1 MLQIFYK
8 EKPIIISD
16 NISDLKES
24 LVIDL
29 ELIKNIGVVELLNK
43 KKVKSIGVLS
53 KNKKSVLTALK
64 KKYPEIIAAG
74 GKVINQNSEILFIYR
89 NKKWD
94 LPKGKAEK
102 NENISQTALREVI
115 EETGVK
121 NLTIVKPIEKTYHIF
136 KKGSRH
142 YLKSTYWFEM
152 TSDYNGKFKPQKKE
166 GISRVEW
173 IDKETIGSILP
184 KSYANIRLLLD

>member
-29 ELIKNIGVVELLNK
+29 ELIKNIDVVELLNK

-115 EETGVK
+115 EETGIK

-136 KKGSRH
+136 NKGNNY

-152 TSDYNGKFKPQKKE
+152 YSDYDGKFKPQKKE

-173 IDKETIGSILP
+173 LDKETIGSILP

>member
-29 ELIKNIGVVELLNK
+29 ELIKNIDVVELLNK

-115 EETGVK
+115 EETGIK
-121 NLTIVKPIEKTYHIF
+121 NLTIVKPLEKTYHIF
-136 KKGSRH
+136 KKGSKH

>member
-16 NISDLKES
+16 RKSDLKNS
-24 LVIDL
+24 LIINPELFENLDL
-29 ELIKNIGVVELLNK
+29 LKLLSK
-43 KKVKSIGVLS
+43 KKVNSIGIFSNEFEIIL
-53 KNKKSVLTALK
+53 NMFK

-74 GKVINQNSEILFIYR
+74 GKVINNNSEILFIYR

-102 NENISQTALREVI
+102 NEIISETALREVE
-115 EETGVK
+115 EETGIK
-121 NLTIVKPIEKTYHIF
+121 NLSIIKPLDKTHHIF
-136 KKGSRH
+136 KRDGKN

-152 TSDYNGKFKPQKKE
+152 KSDFNGKFKPQKKE
-166 GISRVEW
+166 GITRVEW
-173 IDKETIGSILP
+173 IGIENLSSILP
-184 KSYANIRLLLD
+184 KSYANIRLLIG

>member
-29 ELIKNIGVVELLNK
+29 ELIKNIDVVELLNK

-53 KNKKSVLTALK
+53 NNKKSVLTALK
-64 KKYPEIIAAG
+64 KKYPEITAAG

-115 EETGVK
+115 EETGIK

-136 KKGSRH
+136 KKGSKH

-152 TSDYNGKFKPQKKE
+152 TSDYDGKFKPQKKE

-184 KSYANIRLLLD
+184 KSYANIRLLID

>member
-115 EETGVK
+115 EETGIK
-121 NLTIVKPIEKTYHIF
+121 NLTIVKPLEKTYHIF

>member
-29 ELIKNIGVVELLNK
+29 ELIKNIDVVELLNK
-43 KKVKSIGVLS
+43 KKVKSIGVFS

-115 EETGVK
+115 EETGIK
-121 NLTIVKPIEKTYHIF
+121 NLTIVKPLEKTYHIF
-136 KKGSRH
+136 KKGSKH

-152 TSDYNGKFKPQKKE
+152 TSDYDGKFKPQKKE

-184 KSYANIRLLLD
+184 KSYANIRLLIG

>member
-29 ELIKNIGVVELLNK
+29 ELIKNIDVVELLNK

-53 KNKKSVLTALK
+53 NNKKSVLTALK

-115 EETGVK
+115 EETGIK
-121 NLTIVKPIEKTYHIF
+121 NLTIVKPLEKTYHIF
-136 KKGSRH
+136 KKGSKH
-142 YLKSTYWFEM
+142 FLKSTYWFEM
-152 TSDYNGKFKPQKKE
+152 TSDYDGKFKPQKKE

-173 IDKETIGSILP
+173 LDKETIGSILP

>member
-16 NISDLKES
+16 KKSDLKNS
-24 LVIDL
+24 LIINPELFENLDL
-29 ELIKNIGVVELLNK
+29 LKLLTK
-43 KKVKSIGVLS
+43 KRVNSIGIFSNEYEFIL
-53 KNKKSVLTALK
+53 NMFK

-74 GKVINQNSEILFIYR
+74 GKVINNKSEILFIYR

-102 NENISQTALREVI
+102 NEIISETALREVE
-115 EETGVK
+115 EETGIK
-121 NLTIVKPIEKTYHIF
+121 NLSIIKPLDKTYHIF
-136 KKGSRH
+136 KRDGKN

-152 TSDYNGKFKPQKKE
+152 QSDFIGKFKPQKKE
-166 GISRVEW
+166 GITRVEW
-173 IDKETIGSILP
+173 IGIENLSSILA
-184 KSYANIRLLLD
+184 KSYANIRLLIG

>member
-29 ELIKNIGVVELLNK
+29 ELIKNIDVVELLNK

-136 KKGSRH
+136 KKGSKH

>member
-29 ELIKNIGVVELLNK
+29 ELIKNIDVVELLNK

-53 KNKKSVLTALK
+53 KNKKSVLTAFK
-64 KKYPEIIAAG
+64 KKYPEITAAG

>member
-29 ELIKNIGVVELLNK
+29 ELVKNIDVVELLNK

-115 EETGVK
+115 EETGIK
-121 NLTIVKPIEKTYHIF
+121 NLTIVKPLEKTYHIF
-136 KKGSRH
+136 KKGSKH
-142 YLKSTYWFEM
+142 FLKSTYWFEM
-152 TSDYNGKFKPQKKE
+152 TSDYDGKFKPQKKE

>member
-1 MLQIFYK
+1 MIQIFYK

-16 NISDLKES
+16 KKSDLKNT

-29 ELIKNIGVVELLNK
+29 KLIKSVDILKILNK
-43 KKVKSIGVLS
+43 KKVSSIGIESMKPQKVITKFS
-53 KNKKSVLTALK
+53 KLF
-64 KKYPEIIAAG
+64 PEIIAAG
-74 GKVINQNSEILFIYR
+74 GKVYNDNSEILFIYR

-102 NENISQTALREVI
+102 NETISQTALREVV
-115 EETGVK
+115 EETGIK
-121 NLTIVKPIEKTYHIF
+121 GLNIIKPLEKTFHIF
-136 KKGSRH
+136 KRGKKH

-152 TSDYNGKFKPQKKE
+152 KSSYTGEFKPQNDE

-173 IDKETIGSILP
+173 VGAEDLDKILL
-184 KSYANIRLLLD
+184 KSYANIKLLIN